1 MLILPLFLLFQMN
14 SEKVIMILWN
24 NLFRARR
31 KIQKKRELYL
41 CQIFP
46 YMDINGDNRAG
57 GSMSPFSV
65 RKQEFA
71 DWIKPVYF
79 ALWINQGSWFIIS
92 TSKIDLS
99 MLHKKEIKRNWENFW
114 SIIKIQ
120 HEIYFPADKISDHR
134 FTTVQSPFYN

>member
-1 MLILPLFLLFQMN
+1 MN

-79 ALWINQGSWFIIS
+79 TL
-92 TSKIDLS
+92 
-99 MLHKKEIKRNWENFW
+99 
-114 SIIKIQ
+114 
-120 HEIYFPADKISDHR
+120 
-134 FTTVQSPFYN
+134 